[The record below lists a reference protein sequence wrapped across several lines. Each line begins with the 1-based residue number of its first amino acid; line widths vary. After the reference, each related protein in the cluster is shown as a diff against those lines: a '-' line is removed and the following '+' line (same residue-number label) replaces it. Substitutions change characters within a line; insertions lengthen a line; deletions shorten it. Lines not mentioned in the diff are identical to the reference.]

1 MAARE
6 TSAEPVIF
14 LSDLP
19 ATSEQRR
26 LVLAVAVLLLVA
38 FAFVAPFANV
48 PMQRFDAFIP
58 SVQAIIFAN
67 DLITSVLLFAHY
79 AIVPGR
85 PLLALA
91 IGYLFTALIV
101 IPHALTFPGAFS
113 PTGLLGAGLQ
123 STGWLYYFWH
133 IGSPMA
139 VLAYAMLKDASRP
152 SAANHGSA
160 AKAIGWSVAVVAAL
174 VCSLTWLATAG
185 EWLLPPFFSDST
197 RHIRSSLYILIPL
210 ILSVGILALG
220 ALWVRRRSVLDYW
233 LMLVVYSLMLEEIF
247 IALLSGARF
256 TLGFYAGRAFS
267 LITSIVVL
275 VLLLSET
282 TRLYA
287 RLARSYQLLEHERD
301 NKLMSVE
308 AIAASIAHEI
318 RQPLAAIATN
328 GSAALRFLGKAPPDL
343 HEIRAA
349 LNSITSESYRVG
361 EVFDSIRALFRKV
374 DHGRQLV
381 DLNDI
386 IVELLK
392 SLGEELKHHGVT
404 VRKELTTELPLVD
417 GHKSQLRQ
425 VILNLVR
432 NALEAMDNS
441 TDRSRMLQVKTELRG
456 RDAILVA
463 VEDSGPGIDP
473 KQLNGI
479 FDAFVTTKSHGM
491 GLGLAICRTIIEG
504 HGGQLSALSDGKNG
518 AIFRFILP
526 IGSADM
532 AIARTK

>member
-6 TSAEPVIF
+6 TLAEPVIF

-85 PLLALA
+85 ALLALA
-91 IGYLFTALIV
+91 TGYLFTALIV

-139 VLAYAMLKDASRP
+139 VLAYACLKDASP
-152 SAANHGSA
+152 STAKHGSA
-160 AKAIGWSVAVVAAL
+160 AKAIGWSVTIVAAL
-174 VCSLTWLATAG
+174 VCGLTWIAIAG
-185 EWLLPPFFSDST
+185 EFLPSFFSDST
-197 RHIRSSLYILIPL
+197 RHVRGSLYILIPL
-210 ILSVGILALG
+210 ILLVGFLAL
-220 ALWVRRRSVLDYW
+220 AVLWVRRRSVLDYW
-233 LMLVVYSLMLEEIF
+233 LMLVVYSLMLEEIL

-256 TLGFYAGRAFS
+256 SLGFYAGRVFS
-267 LITSIVVL
+267 LITSIIVL

-287 RLARSYQLLEHERD
+287 RLARSYRLLEHERD
-301 NKLMSVE
+301 NRLMNVE
-308 AIAASIAHEI
+308 AITASIAHEV
-318 RQPLAAIATN
+318 RQPLTAIASS
-328 GSAALRFLGKAPPDL
+328 GSAALRFLDGAQPDL
-343 HEIRAA
+343 QKVQT
-349 LNSITSESYRVG
+349 LLKKVTSESHRAS
-361 EVFDSIRALFRKV
+361 EVFEGIRALFRKV
-374 DHGRQLV
+374 DHGREPV
-381 DLNDI
+381 DLND
-386 IVELLK
+386 VTLEVLK
-392 SLGEELKHHGVT
+392 SFREELHGHNVI
-404 VRKELTTELPLVD
+404 VRTELISELPTVE
-417 GHKSQLRQ
+417 GHRSQLRQ
-425 VILNLVR
+425 VIFNLVH
-432 NALEAMDNS
+432 NSLEAMEQ
-441 TDRSRMLQVKTELRG
+441 TTGRRRVLLLRTELQS
-456 RDAILVA
+456 RDAIVMT

-473 KQLNGI
+473 KQLNEI
-479 FDAFVTTKSHGM
+479 FDAFVTTKQHGM
-491 GLGLAICRTIIEG
+491 GLGLAICRTIIER
-504 HGGQLSALSDGKNG
+504 HSGQLSAISDGKNG
-518 AIFRFILP
+518 TKFKIVLP
-526 IGSADM
+526 IGFPDLGNVH
-532 AIARTK
+532 TN